1 MSQHSE
7 ITMDDLQRELN
18 LNSDSIQVSNS
29 NTLITHHLPLKDQ
42 VESFEESIIREAI
55 KIYPSIRKA
64 ALALKIDQSTL
75 VRKLQKYKV
84 ENHS

>member
-1 MSQHSE
+1 
-7 ITMDDLQRELN
+7 
-18 LNSDSIQVSNS
+18 
-29 NTLITHHLPLKDQ
+29 PLKDQ

-64 ALALKIDQSTL
+64 ATALKIDQSTL
-75 VRKLQKYKV
+75 VRKLQKYKI